1 MENVCD
7 SCCVP
12 SERVLFRLKFDRN
25 GDFRG
30 FSRLSSS
37 VGGNVVLV
45 DNLTVVFVVAVVDVD
60 VVFVVVLRRFGLLC
74 GLFVEVFFL
83 NL

>member
-45 DNLTVVFVVAVVDVD
+45 DNLTVVLVVAVVDVD
-60 VVFVVVLRRFGLLC
+60 VVFVVVLRRFGL
-74 GLFVEVFFL
+74 
-83 NL
+83 